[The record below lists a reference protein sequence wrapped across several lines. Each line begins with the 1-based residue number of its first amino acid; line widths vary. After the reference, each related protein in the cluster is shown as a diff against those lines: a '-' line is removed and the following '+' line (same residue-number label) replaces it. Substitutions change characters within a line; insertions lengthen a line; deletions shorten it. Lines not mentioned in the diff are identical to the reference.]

1 MSTSERNWQ
10 SIDPRLRQDWRQVS
24 DEEWR
29 ARHEE
34 YKRAIAEI
42 DAQDDTP
49 EEVYD
54 AVMRGIDEARR
65 FQGRAPA
72 YEGQHEVIRS
82 VYFPEGI
89 VMSTQPQATDPQVP
103 LSLPG
108 ESAETAAAVSGP
120 TASDDRRAAEWPYRD
135 VDPRTG
141 RLRHIPSEELQARYE
156 ELRRLL
162 AEIDAQDDTP
172 EEVYDA
178 VMRGIDEERR
188 IQGRPPA
195 FEGYY

>member
-1 MSTSERNWQ
+1 MT
-10 SIDPRLRQDWRQVS
+10 PRPSAPDATPVS
-24 DEEWR
+24 
-29 ARHEE
+29 
-34 YKRAIAEI
+34 
-42 DAQDDTP
+42 
-49 EEVYD
+49 
-54 AVMRGIDEARR
+54 
-65 FQGRAPA
+65 
-72 YEGQHEVIRS
+72 S
-82 VYFPEGI
+82 
-89 VMSTQPQATDPQVP
+89 P
-103 LSLPG
+103 LT
-108 ESAETAAAVSGP
+108 E
-120 TASDDRRAAEWPYRD
+120 AAEWPRASTDQPMAEDRESLVWPYRD

-141 RLRHIPSEELQARYE
+141 RLRQIPSEELQARYE

>member
-1 MSTSERNWQ
+1 MGFNVLSVEGIAMSTIPHSVDAQGSQPVEDASVGQAASAPGSGEASRSEVSERRRQ
-10 SIDPRLRQDWRQVS
+10 VIELPPRQDWREIS

-54 AVMRGIDEARR
+54 AVMRGIDE
-65 FQGRAPA
+65 
-72 YEGQHEVIRS
+72 
-82 VYFPEGI
+82 
-89 VMSTQPQATDPQVP
+89 
-103 LSLPG
+103 
-108 ESAETAAAVSGP
+108 
-120 TASDDRRAAEWPYRD
+120 
-135 VDPRTG
+135 
-141 RLRHIPSEELQARYE
+141 
-156 ELRRLL
+156 
-162 AEIDAQDDTP
+162 
-172 EEVYDA
+172 
-178 VMRGIDEERR
+178 ERR